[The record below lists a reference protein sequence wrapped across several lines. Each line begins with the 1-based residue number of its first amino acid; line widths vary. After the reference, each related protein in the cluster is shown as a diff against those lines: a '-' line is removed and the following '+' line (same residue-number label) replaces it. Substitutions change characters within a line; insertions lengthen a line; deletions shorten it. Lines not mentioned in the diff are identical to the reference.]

1 LRGRRPVSR
10 AGDENRSGGC
20 KPPSL
25 EFVSVVAVNG
35 STEFVEADYETR
47 SDCHRVAC
55 DGWPSITGIRSW
67 CPASLGPRFESPR
80 SGSGRGEEL
89 AKKQTEMKFS
99 TQYTVRVLAGVIL
112 LISLG
117 GCGAIDLDA
126 TKIGDYKQFKV
137 PNVDTFLILDDINAQ
152 KIKITTST
160 SAKASAFM
168 NNIFTFGLRF
178 PDAPEGTMKGAAI
191 DYLKSTNRNCTI
203 VSDKEVER
211 MGWEFQY
218 HCEAKTEQE
227 GKKS

>member
-1 LRGRRPVSR
+1 L
-10 AGDENRSGGC
+10 
-20 KPPSL
+20 
-25 EFVSVVAVNG
+25 
-35 STEFVEADYETR
+35 
-47 SDCHRVAC
+47 HRVAC

-67 CPASLGPRFESPR
+67 CPASLGRRFESPR

-99 TQYTVRVLAGVIL
+99 TQYTVRVLAGMIL

>member
-1 LRGRRPVSR
+1 MRLAPIAIGLLATAGLASPAFARGALHLLDPDPALNPLEAAR
-10 AGDENRSGGC
+10 AGA
-20 KPPSL
+20 K
-25 EFVSVVAVNG
+25 
-35 STEFVEADYETR
+35 
-47 SDCHRVAC
+47 
-55 DGWPSITGIRSW
+55 SW
-67 CPASLGPRFESPR
+67 Q
-80 SGSGRGEEL
+80 
-89 AKKQTEMKFS
+89 KKQTEMKFS

-152 KIKITTST
+152 KIKITMST

-178 PDAPEGTMKGAAI
+178 PDAPEGTMKVAAI

>member
-1 LRGRRPVSR
+1 MIVTNLANVRYAVCFYALVEKKRIGALEAARAGRRV
-10 AGDENRSGGC
+10 G
-20 KPPSL
+20 
-25 EFVSVVAVNG
+25 
-35 STEFVEADYETR
+35 
-47 SDCHRVAC
+47 
-55 DGWPSITGIRSW
+55 
-67 CPASLGPRFESPR
+67 
-80 SGSGRGEEL
+80 
-89 AKKQTEMKFS
+89 KKAAEMKFS
-99 TQYTVRVLAGVIL
+99 TQHTVRVLAGVIL

-178 PDAPEGTMKGAAI
+178 PDAPEGTMKVAAI